1 MFLIRNRRDFAV
13 ITVLTAMSLSSCLV
27 RRRTV
32 PPPGQPGRH
41 ETRPLLKATKEELL
55 TRVRNFSA
63 AIQSFSM
70 KTDMAPSVGGI
81 YGGKVTDYP
90 TITGYILF
98 KRPEQI
104 RVIGLDPVVHSTI
117 LDMASSGNDFRVSIP
132 TKNLFIEGKN
142 DAPATSANK
151 LENLRPVAF
160 RNSLLIEPPDP
171 GVATLLEDDTDET
184 KAVYIVFSIKRNGDD
199 LRLLRN
205 IYFDRYTLDI
215 SRQKTF
221 DDSGNIT
228 SDTIYSNWK
237 DFGGIRF
244 PATID
249 LQRPLDGYELVL
261 TVLNLKLNNAAD
273 VTEDRFVLNPTPNQQ
288 VRVLK

>member
-1 MFLIRNRRDFAV
+1 MYQIRNRRDLAIV
-13 ITVLTAMSLSSCLV
+13 TVLTAMSFSSCLV

-32 PPPGQPGRH
+32 APPGQH
-41 ETRPLLKATKEELL
+41 ENRPLLKATKEDLL
-55 TRVRNFSA
+55 NRIRDFSGS
-63 AIQSFSM
+63 IQCFAM
-70 KTDMAPSVGGI
+70 KADMAPSVGSI

-98 KRPEQI
+98 KHPEQI

-117 LDMASSGNDFRVSIP
+117 LDMTSVANNFRVSIP
-132 TKNLFIEGKN
+132 TKNQFIEGRN
-142 DAPATSANK
+142 DAPATSENK
-151 LENLRPVAF
+151 LENLRPIAF
-160 RNSLLIEPPDP
+160 RNSLLIEPPPTD
-171 GVATLLEDDTDET
+171 VATLLEDDTNET
-184 KAVYIVFSIKRNGDD
+184 KAVYIVFTIRRDGDD

-221 DDSGNIT
+221 DESGNIT
-228 SDTIYSNWK
+228 SDTKYSNWK
-237 DFGGIRF
+237 NFAGIRF

-249 LQRPLDGYELVL
+249 LQRPLDGYELLL
-261 TVLNLKLNNAAD
+261 TVLDLKLNSAAD
-273 VTEDRFVLNPTPNQQ
+273 VTDERFVLNPTPNQQ